1 MVYSEDESFDKRFCV
16 ERKIFYSD
24 FDASGN
30 MRLSRLGNF
39 FQECINA
46 HSQAINRGIDYC
58 VSTGRTWYV
67 IAWNIEIKKLPKM
80 YDKVKLYTWGY
91 AYKRSLGQRN
101 VIMKDENGETLAV
114 GDSLWSLMDINKGT
128 PLRIEDSDMEGYVI
142 YPRSEEMTYMG
153 RHIELDGAFDLI
165 DQIRTR
171 KWMIDYNGHVSN
183 DSFIAIASE
192 YIPEDVSVSRI
203 RAEYRAQAKY
213 GELLKAYMS
222 VTGDNTHIIKLC
234 GEAEEDVRCVVSFSV
249 D

>member
-1 MVYSEDESFDKRFCV
+1 MVVSNDERLDERFCV
-16 ERKIFYSD
+16 ERQIFYSD

-30 MRLSRLGNF
+30 MRVSRLGNY

-46 HSQAINRGIDYC
+46 HSQAIGRGIDYC

-67 IAWNIEIKKLPKM
+67 ISWNIEVKRLPKM
-80 YDKVKLYTWGY
+80 YDKVRLYTWGY

-142 YPRSEEMTYMG
+142 YPRSEEMTYYG
-153 RHIELDGAFDLI
+153 RHIELDGRFDMI
-165 DQIRTR
+165 DGIRTR
-171 KWMIDYNGHVSN
+171 RWMIDYNGHVSN

-192 YIPEDVSVSRI
+192 YVPAGKRVTRI

-213 GELLKAYMS
+213 GEMLTAYC
-222 VTGDNTHIIKLC
+222 TLTKDNDQIIKLC
-234 GEAEEDVRCVVSFSV
+234 GESEEDVRCVVGFSLE
-249 D
+249 